1 MQTIPQS
8 NTKGANQALS
18 VRPSLEKVASAAARM
33 AMSVPQFYRVAAR
46 DGIPIIKVGAR
57 ASAVS
62 VEDVDSWIAGR
73 IGIRVSAAPAATA
86 NQSIATRLAE
96 ASGQRR

>member
-62 VEDVDSWIAGR
+62 VEVVNSWIAGR
-73 IGIRVSAAPAATA
+73 IGMQTSAPVKPT
-86 NQSIATRLAE
+86 TDRLTE
-96 ASGQRR
+96 VSGQRR